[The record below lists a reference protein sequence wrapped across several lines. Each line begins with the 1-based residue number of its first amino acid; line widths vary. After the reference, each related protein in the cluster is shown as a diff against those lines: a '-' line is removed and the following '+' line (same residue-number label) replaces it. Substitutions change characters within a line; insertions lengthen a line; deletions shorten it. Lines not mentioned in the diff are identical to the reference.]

1 VQFQAVLKSDLESLL
16 ICPNLS
22 TFYYIQSSK
31 PIMSSLPEGLPLE
44 IKKALQAI
52 DFKFDAEKQSNPFYF
67 VSYSEVKM
75 RGWNT
80 AANDLKENLIKVL
93 DLVQKDQY
101 LRDKDNTIRILSLNI
116 ERLDLSLDFYSE
128 DFLMKHKTK
137 YLRTVRKLTRP
148 IRPKS
153 LREYRYDEVG
163 KLRKL
168 EPSKKARR
176 KITIPEENFEQ
187 SYATYL
193 IDFEKENYNPN
204 CKAYIRLFKKIDPKN
219 LIRNPISEIYEFFN
233 NEVKCVYKNKA
244 IRKNSLVSNHRFL
257 KDTCSKRSKV
267 LTSEDFPPF
276 SYIAVPDFLIG
287 KEQQIM
293 TFYGAQFAF
302 GGGGGGN
309 DYYDL
314 SNGAFKHKKRF
325 PGWSSSYRRG
335 RRLE

>member
-1 VQFQAVLKSDLESLL
+1 
-16 ICPNLS
+16 
-22 TFYYIQSSK
+22 
-31 PIMSSLPEGLPLE
+31 MSSLPEGLPLE

-52 DFKFDAEKQSNPFYF
+52 DFKFDVEKQSNPFYF

-80 AANDLKENLIKVL
+80 AANDLKDNLTKVL
-93 DLVQKDQY
+93 DLVQKDPY
-101 LRDKDNTIRILSLNI
+101 LKDKDNTIRILSLNI
-116 ERLDLSLDFYSE
+116 ERLDLSLDFYSA

-137 YLRTVRKLTRP
+137 YLRTVGNLTRP

-168 EPSKKARR
+168 ESSKKARR
-176 KITIPEENFEQ
+176 KITIPEENFED

-204 CKAYIRLFKKIDPKN
+204 CKAYMRLFKKIDPKN
-219 LIRNPISEIYEFFN
+219 LIRYPISEVYEFFN

-244 IRKNSLVSNHRFL
+244 IRKKSLVNNHRILRDF
-257 KDTCSKRSKV
+257 CSKRSKV
-267 LTSEDFPPF
+267 LTSDYFPSF
-276 SYIAVPDFLIG
+276 SYIAVPDFLSG

-293 TFYGAQFAF
+293 TFYGGQFAF

-309 DYYDL
+309 DYYEL
-314 SNGAFKHKKRF
+314 SDGAFKHNKRF
-325 PGWSSSYRRG
+325 PGWSSSYRRS
-335 RRLE
+335 RRVE

>member
-1 VQFQAVLKSDLESLL
+1 MFKLHEELPTQIIRVLD
-16 ICPNLS
+16 
-22 TFYYIQSSK
+22 
-31 PIMSSLPEGLPLE
+31 
-44 IKKALQAI
+44 AI
-52 DFKFDAEKQSNPFYF
+52 DYKFDAEKQSNPFYF
-67 VSYSEVKM
+67 ASYSEVTM

-101 LRDKDNTIRILSLNI
+101 LKDKDNTLRILSLNI

-128 DFLMKHKTK
+128 GFLMKHKTK
-137 YLRTVRKLTRP
+137 YLRTVRNLTRQ

-153 LREYRYDEVG
+153 LGEYRYDEIG

-193 IDFEKENYNPN
+193 IDFEKESYNPN
-204 CKAYIRLFKKIDPKN
+204 CKAYMRLFKKMDPRN
-219 LIRNPISEIYEFFN
+219 LVRYPISEVYEFFN
-233 NEVKCVYKNKA
+233 NEVKCVYKNNA
-244 IRKNSLVSNHRFL
+244 IRKNSLVRNHRFL
-257 KDTCSKRSKV
+257 KDICSKRSKV
-267 LTSEDFPPF
+267 LTSADFPPF
-276 SYIAVPDFLIG
+276 SYIAVPDFLNG
-287 KEQQIM
+287 REQQIM
-293 TFYGAQFAF
+293 TLYGVQFAF

-309 DYYDL
+309 DYYEL

-325 PGWSSSYRRG
+325 PGWSSYYRRSK
-335 RRLE
+335 

>member
-1 VQFQAVLKSDLESLL
+1 
-16 ICPNLS
+16 
-22 TFYYIQSSK
+22 
-31 PIMSSLPEGLPLE
+31 MSSLPEGLPLE

-52 DFKFDAEKQSNPFYF
+52 DFKFDVEKQSNPFYF
-67 VSYSEVKM
+67 ASYSEVKM

-80 AANDLKENLIKVL
+80 AANDLKDNLVKVL

-101 LRDKDNTIRILSLNI
+101 LKDKDNTIRILSLNI

-168 EPSKKARR
+168 ESSKKARR
-176 KITIPEENFEQ
+176 KITIPEENFEH

-204 CKAYIRLFKKIDPKN
+204 CKAYMRLFKKIDPKN
-219 LIRNPISEIYEFFN
+219 LIRYPISEVYEFFN

-244 IRKNSLVSNHRFL
+244 IRKNSLVNNHRFL
-257 KDTCSKRSKV
+257 RDFCSKRSKV
-267 LTSEDFPPF
+267 LTSDYFPSF
-276 SYIAVPDFLIG
+276 SYIAVPDFLNG

-293 TFYGAQFAF
+293 TFYGGQFAF

-309 DYYDL
+309 DYYEL
-314 SNGAFKHKKRF
+314 SDGAFKHNKRF
-325 PGWSSSYRRG
+325 PGWSSSYRRS
-335 RRLE
+335 RRVE

>member
-1 VQFQAVLKSDLESLL
+1 
-16 ICPNLS
+16 
-22 TFYYIQSSK
+22 
-31 PIMSSLPEGLPLE
+31 MSSLPEGLPLE

-52 DFKFDAEKQSNPFYF
+52 DFKFDVEKQSNPFYF

-80 AANDLKENLIKVL
+80 AANDLKDNLTKVL
-93 DLVQKDQY
+93 DLVQKDPY
-101 LRDKDNTIRILSLNI
+101 LKDKDNTIRILSLNI
-116 ERLDLSLDFYSE
+116 ERLDLSLDFYSA

-137 YLRTVRKLTRP
+137 YLRTVGNLTRP

-168 EPSKKARR
+168 ESSKKARR
-176 KITIPEENFEQ
+176 KITIPEENFED

-204 CKAYIRLFKKIDPKN
+204 CKAYMRLFKKIDPKN
-219 LIRNPISEIYEFFN
+219 LMRYPISEVYEFFN

-244 IRKNSLVSNHRFL
+244 IRKKSLVNNHRFL
-257 KDTCSKRSKV
+257 RDFCSKRSKV
-267 LTSEDFPPF
+267 LTSDYFPSF
-276 SYIAVPDFLIG
+276 SYIAVPDFLNG

-293 TFYGAQFAF
+293 TFYGGQFAF

-309 DYYDL
+309 DYYEL
-314 SNGAFKHKKRF
+314 SDGAFKHKKRF
-325 PGWSSSYRRG
+325 SGWSSSYRRS
-335 RRLE
+335 RRVE

>member
-1 VQFQAVLKSDLESLL
+1 
-16 ICPNLS
+16 
-22 TFYYIQSSK
+22 
-31 PIMSSLPEGLPLE
+31 MSSLPEGLQLE

-67 VSYSEVKM
+67 ASYSEVKM

-80 AANDLKENLIKVL
+80 AANDLKDNLIKVL

-101 LRDKDNTIRILSLNI
+101 LKDKDNTIRILSLNI

-137 YLRTVRKLTRP
+137 YLRTVRKLTKP

-168 EPSKKARR
+168 ESSKKARR

-204 CKAYIRLFKKIDPKN
+204 CKAYMRLFKKIDPKN
-219 LIRNPISEIYEFFN
+219 LIRYPISEVYEFFN
-233 NEVKCVYKNKA
+233 NEVKCVYKNNT
-244 IRKNSLVSNHRFL
+244 IRKKSSETNHHFL
-257 KDTCSKRSKV
+257 RQFCYKSSKV

-276 SYIAVPDFLIG
+276 SYIAVPDFLNG
-287 KEQQIM
+287 KEQQII
-293 TFYGAQFAF
+293 TFYGSQFAF

-309 DYYDL
+309 DYYEL
-314 SNGAFKHKKRF
+314 SNSAFKHKKRF
-325 PGWSSSYRRG
+325 PGWSSSYRRS
-335 RRLE
+335 R

>member
-1 VQFQAVLKSDLESLL
+1 
-16 ICPNLS
+16 
-22 TFYYIQSSK
+22 
-31 PIMSSLPEGLPLE
+31 MSSLPEGLPLE

-67 VSYSEVKM
+67 ASYSAVKM

-80 AANDLKENLIKVL
+80 AANDLKDNLIKVL
-93 DLVQKDQY
+93 HLVQKDPY
-101 LRDKDNTIRILSLNI
+101 LKDKDNTIRILNLNI

-137 YLRTVRKLTRP
+137 YLRTVRSLTKP
-148 IRPKS
+148 ILPKS

-163 KLRKL
+163 QLRKL
-168 EPSKKARR
+168 EPLKKARR
-176 KITIPEENFEQ
+176 KITIPEEDFEQ

-193 IDFEKENYNPN
+193 SDFEKENYNPN
-204 CKAYIRLFKKIDPKN
+204 CKAYMRLFKKIDPKN
-219 LIRNPISEIYEFFN
+219 LMRYPISEVYEFFN

-244 IRKNSLVSNHRFL
+244 IRKNSLVNNHRFL
-257 KDTCSKRSKV
+257 RDFCSKRSKV
-267 LTSEDFPPF
+267 LTSDYFPSF
-276 SYIAVPDFLIG
+276 SYIAVPDFLNG

-293 TFYGAQFAF
+293 TFYGGQFAF

-309 DYYDL
+309 DYYEL
-314 SNGAFKHKKRF
+314 SDGSFRHKKRF

>member
-1 VQFQAVLKSDLESLL
+1 MFKLHEELPTQIIRVLD
-16 ICPNLS
+16 
-22 TFYYIQSSK
+22 
-31 PIMSSLPEGLPLE
+31 
-44 IKKALQAI
+44 AI
-52 DFKFDAEKQSNPFYF
+52 DYKFDANEQSHPFYF
-67 VSYSEVKM
+67 ASYSEVKM

-93 DLVQKDQY
+93 DLVQKDLY
-101 LRDKDNTIRILSLNI
+101 LKGKDNTIRLLNLNI

-128 DFLMKHKTK
+128 DFLLENKTK
-137 YLRTVRKLTRP
+137 YLRNVRNLTRQ

-153 LREYRYDEVG
+153 LHEFRYDEVG

-176 KITIPEENFEQ
+176 KITIPEEFFEK

-204 CKAYIRLFKKIDPKN
+204 CKAYMRLFKKIDPKN
-219 LIRNPISEIYEFFN
+219 LIRYPISEVYEFFN

-244 IRKNSLVSNHRFL
+244 IRKKSLVNNHRFL
-257 KDTCSKRSKV
+257 RDFCSKRSKV
-267 LTSEDFPPF
+267 LTSDYFPSF
-276 SYIAVPDFLIG
+276 SYIAVPDFLSG

-293 TFYGAQFAF
+293 TFYGGQFAF

-309 DYYDL
+309 DYYEL
-314 SNGAFKHKKRF
+314 SDGAFKHNKRF
-325 PGWSSSYRRG
+325 PRWSSSYRRG
-335 RRLE
+335 RRVE

>member
-1 VQFQAVLKSDLESLL
+1 MFKLHE
-16 ICPNLS
+16 
-22 TFYYIQSSK
+22 
-31 PIMSSLPEGLPLE
+31 ELPLE

-67 VSYSEVKM
+67 ASYSEVKM

-101 LRDKDNTIRILSLNI
+101 LKDKDNTIRILSLNI
-116 ERLDLSLDFYSE
+116 ERLDISLDFYSE
-128 DFLMKHKTK
+128 DFLMEHKTK
-137 YLRTVRKLTRP
+137 YLRTVRNLTKP

-153 LREYRYDEVG
+153 LREFRYDEIG

-176 KITIPEENFEQ
+176 KITISVEVVEK

-204 CKAYIRLFKKIDPKN
+204 CKAYMRLFKKIDPKN
-219 LIRNPISEIYEFFN
+219 LIRHPISEVYEFFN
-233 NEVKCVYKNKA
+233 NEVKCVFKNNA
-244 IRKNSLVSNHRFL
+244 IRKNSLERNQSFL
-257 KDTCSKRSKV
+257 KAICSKRSKV
-267 LTSEDFPPF
+267 LTLKYFPPF
-276 SYIAVPDFLIG
+276 SYIAVPDFLNG

-293 TFYGAQFAF
+293 TFYGGQFAF

-309 DYYDL
+309 DCYEL

-325 PGWSSSYRRG
+325 PGWSSSYRRSQSIIKP
-335 RRLE
+335 LS

>member
-1 VQFQAVLKSDLESLL
+1 
-16 ICPNLS
+16 
-22 TFYYIQSSK
+22 
-31 PIMSSLPEGLPLE
+31 MSSLPEGLPFE
-44 IKKALQAI
+44 IIKALQAI

-80 AANDLKENLIKVL
+80 AANDLKDNLTKVL
-93 DLVQKDQY
+93 DLVQKDPY
-101 LRDKDNTIRILSLNI
+101 LKDKDNTIRILSLNI

-137 YLRTVRKLTRP
+137 YLRTVGNLTRP

-168 EPSKKARR
+168 ESSKKARR
-176 KITIPEENFEQ
+176 KITIPEENFED

-204 CKAYIRLFKKIDPKN
+204 CKAYMRLFKKIDPKN
-219 LIRNPISEIYEFFN
+219 LIRYPISEVYEFFN

-244 IRKNSLVSNHRFL
+244 IRKKSLVNNHRILRDF
-257 KDTCSKRSKV
+257 CSKRSKV
-267 LTSEDFPPF
+267 LTSDYFPSF
-276 SYIAVPDFLIG
+276 SYIAVPDFLSG

-293 TFYGAQFAF
+293 TFYGGQFAF

-309 DYYDL
+309 DYYEL
-314 SNGAFKHKKRF
+314 SDGAFKHNKRF
-325 PGWSSSYRRG
+325 PGWSSSYRRS
-335 RRLE
+335 RRVE

>member
-1 VQFQAVLKSDLESLL
+1 MFKLHEELPVEIIKVLD
-16 ICPNLS
+16 
-22 TFYYIQSSK
+22 
-31 PIMSSLPEGLPLE
+31 
-44 IKKALQAI
+44 AI
-52 DFKFDAEKQSNPFYF
+52 DYKFDANEQSHPFYF
-67 VSYSEVKM
+67 ASYSEVKM

-93 DLVQKDQY
+93 DLVQKDPY
-101 LRDKDNTIRILSLNI
+101 LKDKDNTIRILSLNI

-137 YLRTVRKLTRP
+137 YLRTVRNLTRP

-168 EPSKKARR
+168 ESSKKARR
-176 KITIPEENFEQ
+176 KITIPEENFED

-204 CKAYIRLFKKIDPKN
+204 CKAYMRLFKKIDPKN
-219 LIRNPISEIYEFFN
+219 LIRYPISEVYEFFN

-244 IRKNSLVSNHRFL
+244 IRKKSLVNNHRFL
-257 KDTCSKRSKV
+257 RDFCSKRSKV
-267 LTSEDFPPF
+267 LTSDYFPSF
-276 SYIAVPDFLIG
+276 SYIAVPDFLSG

-293 TFYGAQFAF
+293 TFYGGQFAF

-325 PGWSSSYRRG
+325 PRWSSSYRRG
-335 RRLE
+335 RRVE

>member
-1 VQFQAVLKSDLESLL
+1 VQLQAVLKSDLESLL

-22 TFYYIQSSK
+22 TFYYIQISK
-31 PIMSSLPEGLPLE
+31 PNMSSLPEGLPLE

-52 DFKFDAEKQSNPFYF
+52 DFKFDVEKQSNPFYF
-67 VSYSEVKM
+67 ASYSEVKM

-80 AANDLKENLIKVL
+80 AANDLKDNLVKVL

-101 LRDKDNTIRILSLNI
+101 LKGKVKIIRILSLNI
-116 ERLDLSLDFYSE
+116 ERLNLSLDFYSE
-128 DFLMKHKTK
+128 DFLMEHKTK
-137 YLRTVRKLTRP
+137 YLRTVRNLTRQ

-153 LREYRYDEVG
+153 LREYRYDEIG

-176 KITIPEENFEQ
+176 KITIPEEDFEQ

-204 CKAYIRLFKKIDPKN
+204 CKAYMRLFKKIDPKN
-219 LIRNPISEIYEFFN
+219 LIHYPISEVYEFFN
-233 NEVKCVYKNKA
+233 NDVKCVYKNNA
-244 IRKNSLVSNHRFL
+244 IRKNSLVRNHRFL
-257 KDTCSKRSKV
+257 KDICSKRSKV
-267 LTSEDFPPF
+267 LTSVDFPPF

-293 TFYGAQFAF
+293 TFYGGQFTF

-309 DYYDL
+309 DYYEL

-325 PGWSSSYRRG
+325 PRWSSSYRRSKQ
-335 RRLE
+335 

>member
-1 VQFQAVLKSDLESLL
+1 
-16 ICPNLS
+16 
-22 TFYYIQSSK
+22 
-31 PIMSSLPEGLPLE
+31 M
-44 IKKALQAI
+44 
-52 DFKFDAEKQSNPFYF
+52 
-67 VSYSEVKM
+67 
-75 RGWNT
+75 
-80 AANDLKENLIKVL
+80 
-93 DLVQKDQY
+93 
-101 LRDKDNTIRILSLNI
+101 RILSLNI

-137 YLRTVRKLTRP
+137 YLRTVGNLTRP

-153 LREYRYDEVG
+153 LREYRYDEIG

-204 CKAYIRLFKKIDPKN
+204 CKAYMRLFKKIDPKN
-219 LIRNPISEIYEFFN
+219 LMRYPISEVYEFFN

-244 IRKNSLVSNHRFL
+244 IRKNSLVNNHRFL
-257 KDTCSKRSKV
+257 RDFCSKRSKV
-267 LTSEDFPPF
+267 LTSDYFPSF
-276 SYIAVPDFLIG
+276 SYIAVPDFLNG

-293 TFYGAQFAF
+293 TFYGGQFAF

-309 DYYDL
+309 DYYEL
-314 SNGAFKHKKRF
+314 SDGSFKHKKRF

-335 RRLE
+335 RRTE